1 MRNPLFGQTQMEN
14 YHHNWDHNLCL
25 RLGTN
30 HCPAGDSTWQL
41 RILTF
46 RVNHLQGWVVA
57 MFTYQC
63 TDLAQKSKPQK
74 GRYYYARGLLEESLK
89 GFTYIMKAPN
99 VVKVCEKNC
108 LAIRWDSKDNIAVWR
123 ITTGW
128 EWVPVHFLPGRALCL
143 SLETLSQSKVL
154 ISHLKTLAQ
163 VLQWTTQ
170 PWTIVPRAP
179 HPNSWGLLFHPRNQ
193 PQLRPRSTWL
203 LSKISRKSHVS
214 GSKEIKAMTS
224 SQK

>member
-1 MRNPLFGQTQMEN
+1 
-14 YHHNWDHNLCL
+14 
-25 RLGTN
+25 
-30 HCPAGDSTWQL
+30 
-41 RILTF
+41 
-46 RVNHLQGWVVA
+46 

-63 TDLAQKSKPQK
+63 PDLAQKSKPQK
-74 GRYYYARGLLEESLK
+74 GHYYYARGLLEESLK
-89 GFTYIMKAPN
+89 GFTYIMKTPN

-108 LAIRWDSKDNIAVWR
+108 LAIRWDSKDNIVVWR

-179 HPNSWGLLFHPRNQ
+179 RPNSWGLLFHPRNQ
-193 PQLRPRSTWL
+193 PNCVPVPTKPTPTASP
-203 LSKISRKSHVS
+203 
-214 GSKEIKAMTS
+214 
-224 SQK
+224 